1 MKFMAD
7 TNSNAT
13 EIEQLPAD
21 ELIRMLDA
29 GLHAYTAVE
38 PRAGLEER
46 ILANLA
52 AEQAHVGGRSWRQWR
67 VAAAVAAVIIVAVSL
82 AWRSGRKP
90 APVISYHSP
99 VNLHTPDEKSNSL
112 RANRGP
118 NAARQHGSLRR
129 AARHVARGAEVA
141 ANPKLDQ
148 FPSPLPLSE
157 QEKLLASYVAQ
168 FGDEAV
174 IVARVRAE
182 GLRDEREREARET
195 EAGTNHD
202 VQAR

>member
-1 MKFMAD
+1 MAR
-7 TNSNAT
+7 TNSD
-13 EIEQLPAD
+13 ESDIEPSPGD
-21 ELIRMLDA
+21 KLIRMLDA
-29 GLHAYTAVE
+29 ELNAYTAVE

-52 AEQAHVGGRSWRQWR
+52 REQTDVAARAWWQWS
-67 VAAAVAAVIIVAVSL
+67 VAAAVAAVIIVAGSL
-82 AWRSGRKP
+82 AWRSEREP
-90 APVISYHSP
+90 ALVISHHSP
-99 VNLHTPDEKSNSL
+99 VNLHASEEKPNSL
-112 RANRGP
+112 RADRRRAP
-118 NAARQHGSLRR
+118 NATSRHGSLRR
-129 AARHVARGAEVA
+129 AARQVAPGTEVA

-195 EAGTNHD
+195 ETGTNHD
-202 VQAR
+202 VQER